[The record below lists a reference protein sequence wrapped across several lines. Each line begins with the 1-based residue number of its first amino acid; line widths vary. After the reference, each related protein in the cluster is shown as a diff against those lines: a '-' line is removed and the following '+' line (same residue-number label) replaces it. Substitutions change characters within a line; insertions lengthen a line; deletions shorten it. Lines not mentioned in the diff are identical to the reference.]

1 MDEFKKTVVCKIG
14 PGGLKCSCC
23 NGGFFGKTRKFW
35 SRLSRRKLKA
45 KDKKDFNKEVNNG
58 DE

>member
-1 MDEFKKTVVCKIG
+1 MDEFKKTVACKIG

-23 NGGFFGKTRKFW
+23 NDGFFGKTRKFW
-35 SRLSRRKLKA
+35 NRLSRRKLKA
-45 KDKKDFNKEVNNG
+45 KDKKEFNKG